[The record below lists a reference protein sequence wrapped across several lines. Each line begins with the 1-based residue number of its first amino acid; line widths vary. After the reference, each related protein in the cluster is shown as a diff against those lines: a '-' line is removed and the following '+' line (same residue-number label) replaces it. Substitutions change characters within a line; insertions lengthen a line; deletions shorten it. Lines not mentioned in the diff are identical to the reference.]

1 MLCAATSRS
10 PLKLPARRRGVGRI
24 GVSIA
29 LFMTFG
35 AIAAGMP
42 PPSDESASDAAD
54 DIAVTSSPRY
64 SLQPARVTI
73 RIRHQPSHRDR
84 QMTVEAESAEFFRS
98 STFALDGAEAGR
110 LHVIVLKALP
120 AGQYRVRVAIHRADA
135 EMAEATGVFAV
146 CDGGSR
152 SDPCALHASDGA
164 RARP

>member
-1 MLCAATSRS
+1 MTIALLITLAAT
-10 PLKLPARRRGVGRI
+10 G
-24 GVSIA
+24 
-29 LFMTFG
+29 
-35 AIAAGMP
+35 AGMSP
-42 PPSDESASDAAD
+42 RGDEPASDSAD
-54 DIAVTSSPRY
+54 GIAVTSTPRY

-152 SDPCALHASDGA
+152 SDPCSLLASDGA